1 MGILISIKYC
11 DLFITINTNEGVDSM
26 TFSEWMLQTYGIKVE
41 KTQMPLPTHYIA
53 YKEYCVE
60 NDVEEDWS

>member
-1 MGILISIKYC
+1 
-11 DLFITINTNEGVDSM
+11 M

-53 YKEYCVE
+53 YKEYCEE
-60 NDVEEDWS
+60 NDVEEEWN